1 MTDMTNRP
9 LEIDQALEDWLGGGP
24 RLSAD
29 QVVGR
34 ALTDVGATGQD
45 RVSLFAI
52 DVTVFRLGLVA
63 AAVAALAIGLGL
75 GIGPRLVGT
84 EPSQASPTQEPSGP
98 PSGSVL
104 YTNNEDGYELTL
116 PASWTPREMFSFDD
130 PFGTMRFGAAYSFG
144 SGSPFGALTVSIGSP
159 DGTINVCAPMLCH
172 QIVATTLDDL
182 DDAVA
187 GRAVGSGPM
196 TETAVELTLD
206 GEPAR
211 LERIEFGEGLILGG
225 PQFHHLFAF
234 HEGRPIILSFDV
246 YAYGIGHEAVNDIAW
261 VYGLIDGFHF
271 LDEPTATVDPA
282 PDQLLLYTNA
292 VDGYELKLPNSWG
305 EGSFSTPTRRAGITT
320 FGRGDKVF
328 LTVRVG
334 DPNGVI
340 YLCRRRATA
349 MLPRCSDTTIRALH
363 EFAGVLTSA
372 PEQAQMPLHD
382 VTEVQ
387 TDTILGGEP
396 GMIERFDAGAY
407 LSGPPA
413 YYHVFTIHD
422 GRPVVLSFE
431 GWAVR
436 RGEIPDLNAI
446 VDSFRFLD

>member
-104 YTNNEDGYELTL
+104 YTNKEDGYELTL

-144 SGSPFGALTVSIGSP
+144 GGSPFGALTVSIGSP
-159 DGTINVCAPMLCH
+159 DGTVNVCAPMLCH

-234 HEGRPIILSFDV
+234 HEGRPIMLSFDV
-246 YAYGIGHEAVNDIAW
+246 YAYGVGREAVNDIGW
-261 VYGLIDGFHF
+261 VYALIDGF
-271 LDEPTATVDPA
+271 
-282 PDQLLLYTNA
+282 
-292 VDGYELKLPNSWG
+292 
-305 EGSFSTPTRRAGITT
+305 
-320 FGRGDKVF
+320 
-328 LTVRVG
+328 
-334 DPNGVI
+334 
-340 YLCRRRATA
+340 
-349 MLPRCSDTTIRALH
+349 
-363 EFAGVLTSA
+363 
-372 PEQAQMPLHD
+372 
-382 VTEVQ
+382 
-387 TDTILGGEP
+387 
-396 GMIERFDAGAY
+396 
-407 LSGPPA
+407 
-413 YYHVFTIHD
+413 
-422 GRPVVLSFE
+422 
-431 GWAVR
+431 
-436 RGEIPDLNAI
+436 
-446 VDSFRFLD
+446 RFLDDSAEPSPMPTPTPSGRPFKAFPILAAGFAVDLPETWQLRSSSDSGVLIISGPEGGLRIRVSDESQEIATCLGLARCQPVAASTIADLIAVVRGEYRSRWGITMAPTISQQRVTLDGAEATRVTVSPPQGMTGPGTSHFVLVMRDGRAIIVEWMTTLSGIGIWNEILASFQFLD

>member
-1 MTDMTNRP
+1 M
-9 LEIDQALEDWLGGGP
+9 
-24 RLSAD
+24 
-29 QVVGR
+29 
-34 ALTDVGATGQD
+34 
-45 RVSLFAI
+45 
-52 DVTVFRLGLVA
+52 
-63 AAVAALAIGLGL
+63 
-75 GIGPRLVGT
+75 
-84 EPSQASPTQEPSGP
+84 
-98 PSGSVL
+98 
-104 YTNNEDGYELTL
+104 
-116 PASWTPREMFSFDD
+116 
-130 PFGTMRFGAAYSFG
+130 
-144 SGSPFGALTVSIGSP
+144 
-159 DGTINVCAPMLCH
+159 
-172 QIVATTLDDL
+172 
-182 DDAVA
+182 
-187 GRAVGSGPM
+187 
-196 TETAVELTLD
+196 
-206 GEPAR
+206 
-211 LERIEFGEGLILGG
+211 
-225 PQFHHLFAF
+225 
-234 HEGRPIILSFDV
+234 
-246 YAYGIGHEAVNDIAW
+246 
-261 VYGLIDGFHF
+261 
-271 LDEPTATVDPA
+271 
-282 PDQLLLYTNA
+282 
-292 VDGYELKLPNSWG
+292 
-305 EGSFSTPTRRAGITT
+305 
-320 FGRGDKVF
+320 F

-372 PEQAQMPLHD
+372 PEQAQMPLHH

>member
-104 YTNNEDGYELTL
+104 YTNNGRRLRVDAPGQLDP
-116 PASWTPREMFSFDD
+116 PARCSASTIPS
-130 PFGTMRFGAAYSFG
+130 GTMRFGTAYSFG
-144 SGSPFGALTVSIGSP
+144 GGSPFGALTVSIGSP
-159 DGTINVCAPMLCH
+159 DGTVNVCAPMLCH

-292 VDGYELKLPNSWG
+292 VDGYELKLPNSW
-305 EGSFSTPTRRAGITT
+305 
-320 FGRGDKVF
+320 
-328 LTVRVG
+328 
-334 DPNGVI
+334 
-340 YLCRRRATA
+340 
-349 MLPRCSDTTIRALH
+349 
-363 EFAGVLTSA
+363 
-372 PEQAQMPLHD
+372 
-382 VTEVQ
+382 
-387 TDTILGGEP
+387 
-396 GMIERFDAGAY
+396 
-407 LSGPPA
+407 
-413 YYHVFTIHD
+413 
-422 GRPVVLSFE
+422 
-431 GWAVR
+431 R
-436 RGEIPDLNAI
+436 RGFVLDSHPASWNHDL
-446 VDSFRFLD
+446 RPR